1 MRVRLAV
8 AIVGTI
14 GGLAMAAPAARGADP
29 GEQIAALQKIKQ
41 SLTPAERKLD
51 SRIAV
56 DLRTTRLKSG
66 TVEVDIVPA
75 SPDIDLTERLLALG
89 ANVRYASPHSGD
101 IRAAVPERK
110 LKTVAAWADVKR
122 VDRAGGYLTAHYKAP
137 RESKAERSARLDA
150 ALEGVT
156 ALATVTSEGDRTHAV
171 DTVRARD
178 RVTGVGTKLCALSNG
193 VDSLAAS
200 QAAGELPAVDVLP
213 GSVGRRTTR
222 ARRCSRS
229 CTTSRRVPSSASRPR
244 TRARPRSPTTS
255 AALRFRAGCD
265 VIVDDILYF
274 NESPFQ
280 DGPIAQAVNAVTADG
295 ALFFSSAGNW
305 GNTLDGTSG
314 HYESEFRGSGQTV
327 GKIAGEAHD
336 FDPGPAVQVFN
347 PLSAYSIGAYV
358 TMFWA
363 EPLGDATSD
372 YDVYVFDGAGN
383 LLNYSQNVQDGDDDP
398 YEVFRMDRIASG
410 YRLAVVRFRGEPR
423 YFGVSALDGRFK
435 VSADG
440 LPAWATPGVSRG
452 HSAAADAFSVAAA
465 PANLPYGTLLEPG
478 DPPNP
483 RGPFPEVFTVSQL
496 PERFTAD
503 GPRRIFFAAD
513 GTPAAAGAP
522 EARDH
527 RRRRRGDVGR
537 RALRAVLRH
546 LGLGAARGRHC
557 RTRPVRQPGLDRDR
571 AAGGVRGDRARPRP
585 GRRR

>member
-89 ANVRYASPHSGD
+89 ANVRYASPNSGD

-110 LKTVAAWADVKR
+110 LKTVAGWAEVKR
-122 VDRAGGYLTAHYKAP
+122 VDRAGGYVTAHYKAP
-137 RESKAERSARLDA
+137 RETKAERSARLDA

-171 DTVRARD
+171 DTVRERD

-213 GSVGRRTTR
+213 GQEGEDDEGTAMLQILHDLAPGAELGFATANPSPAAFADNIRR
-222 ARRCSRS
+222 
-229 CTTSRRVPSSASRPR
+229 
-244 TRARPRSPTTS
+244 
-255 AALRFRAGCD
+255 LRFQAGCD

-314 HYESEFRGSGQTV
+314 HYEGEFRGSGQTV

-336 FDPGPAVQVFN
+336 FDPGPAVQLFN
-347 PLSAYSIGAYV
+347 PLSAYSILAYV

-363 EPLGDATSD
+363 EPLGDASSD

-383 LLNYSQNVQDGDDDP
+383 LVNYSQNVQDGDDDP
-398 YEVFRMDRIASG
+398 YEILQINRITSG

-423 YFGVSALDGRFK
+423 YFGVSAIDGRFK
-435 VSADG
+435 AR
-440 LPAWATPGVSRG
+440 PT
-452 HSAAADAFSVAAA
+452 AFR
-465 PANLPYGTLLEPG
+465 LG
-478 DPPNP
+478 
-483 RGPFPEVFTVSQL
+483 
-496 PERFTAD
+496 
-503 GPRRIFFAAD
+503 
-513 GTPAAAGAP
+513 
-522 EARDH
+522 
-527 RRRRRGDVGR
+527 RRRG
-537 RALRAVLRH
+537 
-546 LGLGAARGRHC
+546 
-557 RTRPVRQPGLDRDR
+557 
-571 AAGGVRGDRARPRP
+571 
-585 GRRR
+585 